1 MASKLRRKTP
11 KTGETILR
19 PIHPNVGIEIEY
31 RRQLLKLID
40 AMAASVDYWLKATY
54 RKNEDRIVAEDES
67 PADALRRSMK
77 ELSKRWLD
85 KFDEMSTKLADYFAQ
100 SVEKRSTA
108 AMKKI
113 LKDGGW
119 TVRFQI
125 TPAMRDVIVATVHEN
140 VSLIKSIP
148 ERYLTQVESIVMI
161 GVQNGR
167 DLQVIS
173 EGLQK
178 QLGVTRRRA
187 ALIARDQTNK
197 ANASLTRA
205 RQLELG
211 LDTAVWVHSGGGRHP
226 RPSHLKAGRDKV
238 QYSIKE
244 GWYDP
249 EVGRKIQPGELIS
262 CRCVGR
268 PVIKG
273 FS

>member
-1 MASKLRRKTP
+1 MATKLRRRTP
-11 KTGETILR
+11 KGSETILR
-19 PIHPNVGIEIEY
+19 PIHPNAGLEAQY
-31 RRQLLKLID
+31 RRQLTKLIN
-40 AMAASVDYWLKATY
+40 AMAASVQFWLEATY

-85 KFDEMSTKLADYFAQ
+85 KFDEMSVKLAEYFAQ
-100 SVEKRSTA
+100 SVEKRSTL

-119 TVRFQI
+119 TVKFQI
-125 TPAMRDVIVATVHEN
+125 TPAMRDVIDATVHEN

-148 ERYLTQVESIVMI
+148 QQYLSQVEGIVMR

-167 DLQVIS
+167 DLGVIS
-173 EGLQK
+173 KELQDR
-178 QLGVTRRRA
+178 LGVTRRRA
-187 ALIARDQTNK
+187 ALISRDQTNK
-197 ANASLTRA
+197 ATASLSRA

-211 LDTAVWVHSGGGRHP
+211 IEEAVWVHSGGGREP
-226 RPSHLKAGRDKV
+226 RPTHLKAGRDKV
-238 QYSIKE
+238 KYNIRE

-249 EVGRKIQPGELIS
+249 HEQRYIQPGELIN

>member
-1 MASKLRRKTP
+1 MATKLRRAAP
-11 KTGETILR
+11 KTGETVLR
-19 PIHPNVGIEIEY
+19 PIHPNLGIEIEY

-40 AMAASVDYWLKATY
+40 AIYKSVEYWLTARY
-54 RKNEDRIVAEDES
+54 RQNEPRIAQDET

-85 KFDEMSTKLADYFAQ
+85 KFDQMSGKLAEYFTQ

-113 LKDGGW
+113 LRDGGW
-119 TVRFQI
+119 TVKFQI
-125 TPAMRDVIVATVHEN
+125 TPAMRDVIDSVVHEN
-140 VSLIKSIP
+140 VALIRSIP

-167 DLQVIS
+167 DLQTITK
-173 EGLQK
+173 GLQK

-197 ANASLTRA
+197 ATASLSRA
-205 RQLELG
+205 RNLELG
-211 LDTAVWVHSGGGRHP
+211 IEEAVWVHSGGGREP
-226 RPSHLKAGRDKV
+226 RPTHLRAGRDRVKFN
-238 QYSIKE
+238 IRE
-244 GWYDP
+244 GWLDP
-249 EVGRKIQPGELIS
+249 HEQRKIQPGELIN

-268 PVIKG
+268 AVIKG

>member
-11 KTGETILR
+11 KTAETVLR
-19 PIHPNVGIEIEY
+19 PIHANVGIEAAY
-31 RRQLLKLID
+31 RKRLID
-40 AMAASVDYWLKATY
+40 LIEQMAASVDYWLKATY
-54 RKNEDRIVAEDES
+54 RQNEDRIVAEDES

-77 ELSKRWLD
+77 ELSKRWLA
-85 KFDEMSTKLADYFAQ
+85 KFDDMSVKMAEYFTQ

-119 TVRFQI
+119 TVSFQM
-125 TPAMRDVIVATVHEN
+125 TPAMRDVIDATVHEN
-140 VSLIKSIP
+140 VALIKSIAQQ
-148 ERYLTQVESIVMI
+148 YLNSVEGIVMR

-167 DLQVIS
+167 DLGVIS
-173 EGLQK
+173 KDMQER
-178 QLGVTRRRA
+178 LGVTRRRA
-187 ALIARDQTNK
+187 ALIARDQSNK

-205 RQLELG
+205 RQIELG
-211 LDTAVWVHSGGGRHP
+211 LDTAIWVHSGGGREP
-226 RPSHLKAGRDKV
+226 RLSHLKAGREKI

-249 EVGRKIQPGELIS
+249 EVQRHIQPGELIS

-268 PVIKG
+268 PIVRG